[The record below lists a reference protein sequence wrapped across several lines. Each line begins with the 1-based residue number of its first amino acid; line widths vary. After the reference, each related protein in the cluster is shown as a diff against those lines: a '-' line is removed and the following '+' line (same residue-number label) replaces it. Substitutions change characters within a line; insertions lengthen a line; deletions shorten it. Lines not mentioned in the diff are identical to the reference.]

1 MQLSSLV
8 RQSFDIFNV
17 YGKDPSSVENIILGF
32 SIALEEYDI
41 QDISKSFKQ
50 WMKSSS
56 AMPAPADIAKLC
68 EESKSYRVS
77 VSKTPAPAMRALPK
91 PCGMVPWY
99 NLPWREAEQFSQ
111 EICKHFSELDKPKR
125 EGYASYLVYHMKWP
139 RDKVEQ
145 LSGETVFV

>member
-56 AMPAPADIAKLC
+56 AMPAPADIVKLC
-68 EESKSYRVS
+68 EESKSYRATM
-77 VSKTPAPAMRALPK
+77 SKTPVSAIRALPSPK
-91 PCGMVPWY
+91 SEVPWNGKRWY
-99 NLPWREAEQFSQ
+99 DAEPMSG
-111 EICKHFSELDKPKR
+111 EISKHFASMEKPKR
-125 EGYASYLVYHMKWP
+125 EGYAAYLVYHMKWP
-139 RDKVEQ
+139 KEKVQE